1 MLTKTVNV
9 FTTWSK
15 HAKHSQNEPG
25 KNTVSLI
32 YHKMGVS
39 DWKSWQNYLAQAPF
53 LHQKPN
59 TESPIT
65 FGDVFACT
73 CPYIHRTCMHVSCM
87 NPESYYQPQPCNH
100 NMYQI
105 IIQSHD
111 HDHKPS
117 HWIHR
122 VWHFF
127 NKPLLN
133 RSIRI
138 VHVRL
143 APFGVTGR
151 RRYMRY
157 PRPCRM
163 TPMNC
168 CFIFLTLEPA
178 LPPCLILGDPIFAW
192 SAASAI
198 IRTKPSSWSAPNL

>member
-1 MLTKTVNV
+1 MHAYQDCECLYDMIQARQAFPKWTGQKHCVADLPQNGCVRLEVLTEL
-9 FTTWSK
+9 SC
-15 HAKHSQNEPG
+15 A
-25 KNTVSLI
+25 
-32 YHKMGVS
+32 
-39 DWKSWQNYLAQAPF
+39 
-53 LHQKPN
+53 
-59 TESPIT
+59 SP
-65 FGDVFACT
+65 VFASKAK
-73 CPYIHRTCMHVSCM
+73 YRISNYFWRRFHLHLFVHSSHMHACIVYECRKLLS
-87 NPESYYQPQPCNH
+87 QPCNH

-178 LPPCLILGDPIFAW
+178 LPPCLMLGDPIFAW

-198 IRTKPSSWSAPNL
+198 IKTKPSSWSAPNL